1 MTRQV
6 HDQFAKE
13 YLEELLSPLGKVKKS
28 QKLKSEVLEVD
39 VWFEPF
45 PSPPSPDIPLGILGR
60 MVSHI
65 ALFEPYRNPP
75 SDHEICSCLS
85 KLLAARQE
93 AVREAQR
100 TGQALSERE
109 LPVLWILAP
118 TLSPRMR
125 EMMWA
130 KEAEGEG
137 WARGIYFLAPI
148 LRAGLVVI
156 HQLPVREETLW
167 LRVLGKGSVQRQAVE
182 ELVGLPADNPYR
194 ENLLAIL
201 ADWRQNLELRDNRT
215 REEQEDIMNLSP
227 AYLKQREEWKLEGRQ
242 EGRAEGRQEGRA
254 EGRQEGRAEGRQ
266 EEGANLVRQLLQ
278 HRFGEVPQNLT
289 ERIRGLSLEQLE
301 SLAKALLDF
310 ESLSEL
316 VSWLE
321 R

>member
-1 MTRQV
+1 M
-6 HDQFAKE
+6 
-13 YLEELLSPLGKVKKS
+13 
-28 QKLKSEVLEVD
+28 D

-45 PSPPSPDIPLGILGR
+45 PSPPAQDIPLGILGR
-60 MVSHI
+60 MATHI

-75 SDHEICSCLS
+75 SEDEICSCLS

-100 TGQALSERE
+100 SGQAVAERE

-182 ELVGLPADNPYR
+182 ELTGLPADNPYR

-215 REEQEDIMNLSP
+215 REEQEDLMNLSP

-242 EGRAEGRQEGRA
+242 EGRAEGRQE
-254 EGRQEGRAEGRQ
+254 
-266 EEGANLVRQLLQ
+266 EGANLVRQLLK